1 VITPDVARTLDGLF
15 SERAR
20 RMPDAVAYT
29 EYDDEAGVWRDCTWA
44 QMERIIARWQVAL
57 KGETLLPG
65 DRVAIMLRNSTTWVA
80 LDQAA
85 MGLGLVVV
93 PLYTQDRPDNVAYI
107 IENSGAKLLLFEKP
121 EQWAAFADV
130 TQQLAGL
137 VRILYVKPTF
147 ARSTDPRLMSLAS
160 WLPEHGGQVEYVSR
174 DGTRLASIIYTSGT
188 TGRPKGVMLS
198 HNNMLS
204 NAFNTLQT
212 FDVGTHD
219 TFLSF
224 LPLSHTL
231 ERTCGY
237 YLTVM
242 AGARVAFARSI
253 PQLGEDLSIIR
264 PTVLISVPRIYER
277 VYAAIK
283 TKLGEGPALARKL
296 FELAVAVGWARF
308 EHSQGRGP
316 FKLSFVLWPLLDR
329 LVAAKVLR
337 RLGGRLRAAVSG
349 GAALPS
355 DVARVFIG
363 LGLPVLQGYGLTE
376 TSPVVSSNN
385 FKDNVPTSIGHPI
398 PGVQIKIADDGAL
411 LVKGPNVMLGYW
423 ADAEATKAIFTEDG
437 WLNTGDTARL
447 DDQGRLY
454 ITGRL
459 KEIIVL
465 SNGEKV
471 PPVDMESA
479 ISRDPFFEQVMVVG
493 EAKPYLSVLVVPNQ
507 ELWAKLAAEHGLDP
521 ASPLSMRL
529 PQAEQLVLERINAQ
543 IKQFPGYAQIR
554 RVAVMAAPWTMDN
567 GMLTPTLKLR
577 RAKVL
582 EEHRTDYD
590 KLYSGH

>member
-1 VITPDVARTLDGLF
+1 MTLDGLF

-29 EYDDEAGVWRDCTWA
+29 EYDDEAGVWRDCTWT
-44 QMERIIARWQVAL
+44 QMERIIARWQAAL
-57 KGETLLPG
+57 KRETLLPG

-137 VRILYVKPTF
+137 VRILYVKPTH

-160 WLPEHGGQVEYVSR
+160 WLPEHGGQVEHGSR

-204 NAFNTLQT
+204 NAFNTLQA

-253 PQLGEDLSIIR
+253 PQLGEDLLIIR

-277 VYAAIK
+277 VYGAIK

-296 FELAVAVGWARF
+296 FELAVEVGWARF

-316 FKLSFVLWPLLDR
+316 FKLSLLLWPLLDR
-329 LVAAKVLR
+329 LVASKVLR
-337 RLGGRLRAAVSG
+337 RFGGRLRAAVSG
-349 GAALPS
+349 GAALPY

-385 FKDNVPTSIGHPI
+385 YKDNVPASIGHAI
-398 PGVQIKIADDGAL
+398 PGVQVKIADNGAL

-423 ADAEATKAIFTEDG
+423 ANPEATKGMFTEDG

-471 PPVDMESA
+471 PPVDMEAA

-493 EAKPYLSVLVVPNQ
+493 EGKPYLSVLVVPNQ

-521 ASPLSMRL
+521 ASALSTRL

-554 RVAVMAAPWTMDN
+554 RVALLAAPWTMDN

-582 EEHRTDYD
+582 EEHRADYD